1 LGYAYD
7 YLGQALTD
15 LGLYNEAESSFLL
28 AKKEMKKYGDE
39 YLMPELSFHTANLY
53 LAQKNYNEAISV
65 AKEGLVLSK
74 KMQTIYGES
83 EANRCLYEAYKA
95 TGKTALALEHF
106 EKYTNL
112 RDSLTKAN
120 IDSRFEQIQNEVEL
134 QKKEAQLTELRQ
146 KTERRNLIYLLGGLS
161 LSLLASVFFARYFLK
176 QTALLK
182 AKNNKISEA
191 LVVGQAVGKQHLSM
205 QLRDSLGSSISAIN
219 WTLDLLSTNKKSQE
233 EQQMM
238 ESLRNQ
244 LMNSY
249 EKINLL
255 SKNIL
260 PEEIEKQGL
269 EAALVS
275 LLESTNRANG
285 TNYVLTLPENFNGTE
300 PKIEFEI
307 YNIVQ
312 DLMLLDQKYGQL
324 HEASIL
330 LELKERKVSLIFT
343 FPKLGMGL
351 KEDILMR
358 NIEFR
363 VESLSGKLSLEQINR
378 DSLKLISEFKI
389 SY

>member
-1 LGYAYD
+1 
-7 YLGQALTD
+7 
-15 LGLYNEAESSFLL
+15 
-28 AKKEMKKYGDE
+28 
-39 YLMPELSFHTANLY
+39 
-53 LAQKNYNEAISV
+53 
-65 AKEGLVLSK
+65 
-74 KMQTIYGES
+74 
-83 EANRCLYEAYKA
+83 
-95 TGKTALALEHF
+95 
-106 EKYTNL
+106 
-112 RDSLTKAN
+112 
-120 IDSRFEQIQNEVEL
+120 
-134 QKKEAQLTELRQ
+134 
-146 KTERRNLIYLLGGLS
+146 
-161 LSLLASVFFARYFLK
+161 
-176 QTALLK
+176 
-182 AKNNKISEA
+182 
-191 LVVGQAVGKQHLSM
+191 M